1 LLAKFSF
8 IYKVRFRQ
16 AKTFPS
22 QSPMRVLTYFFP
34 VATPLCRFLFPLFL
48 AALTV
53 SGSEAGLPA
62 FPGAEGAG
70 ALTTGG
76 RFGRAIY
83 VTNLQDSGPGS
94 FRAAVTAGGERTV
107 LFAVGGRIELKSPVI
122 IDKPDLTIAG
132 QTAPGDG
139 ICISG
144 DTVTIDAANVI
155 VRYLRFRRGNL
166 ESRDDA
172 LNAVHSPGQVIIDHC
187 SFSWGL
193 DENVSLYRYMSTD
206 EDGNRIK
213 GPIEN
218 VTIQWCISSEA
229 LDLHDHAYGATWGG
243 RNVSHHHNLFAH
255 NTARNASVGWGDHMD
270 FRNNVIFNWGH
281 RTLDGGDRTSMVNVV
296 NNFFKPGPAT
306 QSGELQYRI
315 ARPQIFRDFAE
326 RNEEGRW
333 HVSGNFV
340 AGNSEVSAN
349 NWAGGVQFDAEDADE
364 SLRAAAL
371 ATGPEHPPVPA
382 PPVRTDD
389 ALTAYE
395 RVLQH
400 SGAVLPRRDPVDR
413 RLVAEVRSGQP
424 TFGNGIINTP
434 ADVGGWPDYR
444 GGIAPLDGDHDGM
457 PDTWERRHGLD
468 ETDPADGIRDS
479 DEDGYTNLE
488 EYLNG
493 TDPTVFID
501 YRLPEN
507 NVNTLH

>member
-1 LLAKFSF
+1 MRVLKFSPSVATSL
-8 IYKVRFRQ
+8 YKSLLIRFRQ
-16 AKTFPS
+16 VPALRIGQPA
-22 QSPMRVLTYFFP
+22 LWILLAL
-34 VATPLCRFLFPLFL
+34 ATLNGTG
-48 AALTV
+48 AE
-53 SGSEAGLPA
+53 SGLPA

-76 RFGRAIY
+76 RFGRVIY

-107 LFAVGGRIELKSPVI
+107 LFAVGGRIELESPVI
-122 IDKPDLTIAG
+122 IDKPNLTIAG

-172 LNAVHSPGQVIIDHC
+172 LNAVYSPGRVIIDHC

-193 DENVSLYRYMSTD
+193 DENVSLYRYMSYD
-206 EDGNRIK
+206 DDGNRIK

-229 LDLHDHAYGATWGG
+229 LDLYDHAYGATWGG

-296 NNFFKPGPAT
+296 NNYFKPGPAT
-306 QSGELQYRI
+306 RPGALQYRI
-315 ARPQIFRDFAE
+315 ARPQIFRDFGE
-326 RNEEGRW
+326 RDEAGRW
-333 HVSGNFV
+333 YISGNFV
-340 AGNSEVSAN
+340 EGNPKVTAD
-349 NWAGGVQFDAEDADE
+349 NWAGGVQFGGDADAG
-364 SLRAAAL
+364 LRDEAL
-371 ATGPEHPPVPA
+371 VSGPRHPPVPA
-382 PPVRTDD
+382 PPVKTDD
-389 ALTAYE
+389 ARTAYK

-400 SGAVLPRRDPVDR
+400 AGAVLPRRDPVDR
-413 RLVAEVRSGQP
+413 RLIEEVRSGTP
-424 TFGNGIINTP
+424 TYGNGIIDTP
-434 ADVGGWPDYR
+434 EDVGGWPDYR

-457 PDTWERRHGLD
+457 PDAWERRHGFD

-479 DEDGYTNLE
+479 DQDGYTNLE

-493 TDPTVFID
+493 TDPRAYID

>member
-1 LLAKFSF
+1 
-8 IYKVRFRQ
+8 
-16 AKTFPS
+16 
-22 QSPMRVLTYFFP
+22 MRVLNSVLP
-34 VATPLCRFLFPLFL
+34 VVTPKHTTLITRLRENCGRAVFRPVPSLLLALATLSC
-48 AALTV
+48 AGADT
-53 SGSEAGLPA
+53 GLPA

-76 RFGRAIY
+76 RYGRVIY

-122 IDKPDLTIAG
+122 IDNPDLTIAG

-155 VRYLRFRRGNL
+155 MRYLRFRRGNL

-172 LNAVHSPGQVIIDHC
+172 LNAVYSPGQVIIDHC

-193 DENVSLYRYMSTD
+193 DENVSLYRSMSYD
-206 EDGNRIK
+206 EEGNRIK

-229 LDLHDHAYGATWGG
+229 LNLHDHAFGATWGG
-243 RNVSHHHNLFAH
+243 RKVSHHHNLFAH

-296 NNFFKPGPAT
+296 NNTFKPGPAT
-306 QSGELQYRI
+306 QSGALQHRI
-315 ARPQIFRDFAE
+315 ARPEIFRNFGE
-326 RNEEGRW
+326 RDEAGRW
-333 HVSGNFV
+333 HVSGNYV
-340 AGNSEVSAN
+340 VGNPEVSAN
-349 NWAGGVQFDAEDADE
+349 NWTGGVQFGTDDADE
-364 SLRAAAL
+364 SRRKAAL
-371 ATGPEHPPVPA
+371 AAGPEHPPVPA
-382 PPVRTDD
+382 PFVKTDE
-389 ALTAYE
+389 ALVAYE
-395 RVLQH
+395 RVLKH

-413 RLVAEVRSGQP
+413 RIIEEVKTGKP
-424 TFGNGIINTP
+424 TFGNGIIDRP
-434 ADVGGWPDYR
+434 AEVGGWPEYR
-444 GGIAPLDGDHDGM
+444 GGLAPLDQDHDGM
-457 PDTWERRHGLD
+457 PDAWERRHGFD
-468 ETDPADGIRDS
+468 ETFPADGIRDS
-479 DEDGYTNLE
+479 DGDGYTNLE

-493 TDPTVFID
+493 TDPREFID